1 MTIHL
6 SKYILYVYI
15 YIVFFNIL
23 LSLSI
28 SHYLC
33 RDKVLHGLV
42 PWVCC
47 SQTRIPSPA
56 TGDVLPT
63 HAAGSRQRCDCE
75 IGRRVEQMLGTSPA
89 KRRFFCSR
97 NMRIIYGGRSKGEH
111 FSIFM
116 GKKDDN
122 PWSSDWNNYFMG
134 SLVMVR

>member
-97 NMRIIYGGRSKGEH
+97 NMRIIYGGRSLKVNISQ
-111 FSIFM
+111 FSW
-116 GKKDDN
+116 GKKMIIHGVLIGITIS
-122 PWSSDWNNYFMG
+122 WEA
-134 SLVMVR
+134 